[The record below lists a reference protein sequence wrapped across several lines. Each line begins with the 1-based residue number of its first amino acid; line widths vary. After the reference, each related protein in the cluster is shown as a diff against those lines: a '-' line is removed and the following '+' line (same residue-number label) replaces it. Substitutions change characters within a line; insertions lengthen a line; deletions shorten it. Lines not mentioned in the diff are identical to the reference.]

1 MLQSESIQ
9 LPKAFQ
15 SVFLKNY
22 QCSRFL
28 NYAADNVDTKSC
40 KMTTFFAKTIATL
53 LATDVGLFNS
63 FVEIL
68 SQEFVKFCLTKKFL
82 YSVLKKLYFKITDFI
97 LQCYFAY
104 LLIFIKTLGLWV

>member
-53 LATDVGLFNS
+53 LATDVSLFNS

-82 YSVLKKLYFKITDFI
+82 YSIFKKLYLRLMI
-97 LQCYFAY
+97 LFCYFPY
-104 LLIFIKTLGLWV
+104 LLFFIKTLGLWV